1 MSAPTSTRTG
11 AARQR
16 EQAQANRTLLMK
28 LGVIVVGMFGFG
40 YALVPFYDRIC
51 EAAGLRNI
59 AQADVAINTQIDPL
73 RNVRIEFDSNVH
85 DLAWTFRPVEPVISV
100 HPGEVRQV
108 EFEVVNRTGH
118 ALTGQAIPSF
128 GPAYAAQYFK
138 KMECFCFSQQTL
150 AAGETRR
157 MPVVFVVD
165 PHAPA
170 DLATIT
176 LSYTFFPVEGGGEKL
191 LVETRRR
198 GPPIFASVN

>member
-1 MSAPTSTRTG
+1 MSDPRLDA
-11 AARQR
+11 QR
-16 EQAQANRTLLMK
+16 RSNSTLLKK
-28 LGVIVVGMFGFG
+28 LGVIVVAMFGFG

-59 AQADVAINTQIDPL
+59 AQADVLGNTQVDAT
-73 RNVRIEFDSNVH
+73 RAVRIEFDSNVH
-85 DLAWTFRPVEPVISV
+85 ELAWTFRALEPVVNV

-108 EFEVVNRTGH
+108 EFEVVNATGH
-118 ALTGQAIPSF
+118 ALTGQAIPSY
-128 GPAYAAQYFK
+128 GPAYAGQYFK
-138 KMECFCFSQQTL
+138 KLECFCFAQQTL

-176 LSYTFFPVEGGGEKL
+176 LSYTFFPVEGGGKL
-191 LVETRRR
+191 LVDPGRR
-198 GPPIFASVN
+198 GLPVFASVN